1 MDGAI
6 RFFFLVAAASLWLGP
21 GAATAN
27 ELVPPAMRSTASAIY
42 LLTHTFIGFALGP
55 FTIGQIS
62 DALVKSGQSDGQALG
77 NAMFLSSFF
86 WIVSVTMLLLARGRI
101 GPAEAR
107 LAAEQS

>member
-1 MDGAI
+1 
-6 RFFFLVAAASLWLGP
+6 
-21 GAATAN
+21 
-27 ELVPPAMRSTASAIY
+27 MRSTASAIY

-62 DALVKSGQSDGQALG
+62 DALAEGGQAPGAALG

-86 WIVSVTMLLLARGRI
+86 WIVSVTLLLLARGRI

-107 LAAEQS
+107 LAAQEAGAAARP